1 MKQVRPEPEYFRVG
15 FYGKGFP
22 SSVRVRPLAKR
33 IIWRI
38 SNEFALFHLAW
49 RSFRCLSQCI
59 VRGTTGTW
67 WMFVTYFWCV
77 VWLDQSNYKLGRA
90 RGSHDNI
97 RWREMSTPPSRGFDW
112 SVQTDPIRTF
122 VKTLSTNGNGSC
134 GNASSCATIKSTLP
148 FINTYILTW
157 FRCP

>member
-49 RSFRCLSQCI
+49 RSFRCMSVLYAALLEHGECL
-59 VRGTTGTW
+59 
-67 WMFVTYFWCV
+67 TYFWCV
-77 VWLDQSNYKLGRA
+77 VYG
-90 RGSHDNI
+90 
-97 RWREMSTPPSRGFDW
+97 
-112 SVQTDPIRTF
+112 
-122 VKTLSTNGNGSC
+122 STNQIISFEERGVHM
-134 GNASSCATIKSTLP
+134 T
-148 FINTYILTW
+148 TYAGEKCRLHLQKVLIGQCKRTPSEPLSK
-157 FRCP
+157 RCQRMAMGAVEMLARVQLLSQHYLL

>member
-77 VWLDQSNYKLGRA
+77 VYG
-90 RGSHDNI
+90 
-97 RWREMSTPPSRGFDW
+97 
-112 SVQTDPIRTF
+112 
-122 VKTLSTNGNGSC
+122 STNQIISLEERGVHM
-134 GNASSCATIKSTLP
+134 T
-148 FINTYILTW
+148 TYAGEKCQLHLQKVLIGQCKRTPSEPLSK
-157 FRCP
+157 RCQRMAMGAVEMLARVQLLSQHYLL